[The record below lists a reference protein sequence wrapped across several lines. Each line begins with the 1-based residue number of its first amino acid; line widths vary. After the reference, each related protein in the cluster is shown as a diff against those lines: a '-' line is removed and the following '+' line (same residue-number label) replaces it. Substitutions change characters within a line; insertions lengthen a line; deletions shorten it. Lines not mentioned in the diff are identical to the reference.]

1 MSWPSRQSAA
11 NCPTAAPHSMWVTLS
26 EAFALSG
33 SVSRP
38 CKTRLIALT
47 YPRECAQEVSLIKL
61 VIKIFASSRFRG
73 SGKRGFGGCGW
84 SPGKEG
90 AAYRVE
96 AGSRGRVAEN
106 RVLGTGSGL

>member
-1 MSWPSRQSAA
+1 MLD
-11 NCPTAAPHSMWVTLS
+11 V
-26 EAFALSG
+26 
-33 SVSRP
+33 
-38 CKTRLIALT
+38 
-47 YPRECAQEVSLIKL
+47 L
-61 VIKIFASSRFRG
+61 VIFSKYIIK